1 MIGGKAVLARRSD
14 LSGGAPDPGAVCGDP
29 PQTRDAGVFLNGIQI
44 WKACV
49 QPRAARCFRRV
60 AGNSTRVACSTR
72 ELPSDPV
79 PQPHEFAECISK
91 HTPHCPKNEGQ
102 RPGTISAWGNAPGC
116 RHETDKGLKAR
127 PIARTVRNGS
137 GFQPSVFSRHESWG
151 VAPGW
156 DGLRRW
162 RTKNAG
168 TILPFNFLRS
178 CLALLLFV
186 LAFVAPAR
194 AHNVDTSYAR
204 VRIFADHLEVRL
216 TLDIFTLQ
224 RIVPDLDANRDAA
237 LSRDELLRATPAI
250 QKFLRANVGI
260 EINEAAS
267 DLGEAKD
274 PFWPLDAPD
283 PIPAAAWHTN
293 EALVSFGF
301 DKPLASPPKAVALL
315 FGVFRTL
322 GERHSVLGV
331 FEYRG
336 KSTEVV
342 FTLAEPDYLF
352 DVAFAESPVVTA
364 PGNNA
369 DAAPAP
375 KTEKSNE
382 PDARG
387 KATTHRSNAD
397 DSPVWRYFKMG
408 IGHILTGYDHLCFLL
423 ALIVVSCLRPL
434 IAIVTSFTIAHSI
447 TLLLAAF
454 EIVRLPSRFIECSI
468 AITIVYVGV
477 ENLCRTK
484 FAHRW
489 MLTFFFGLI
498 HGFGFANTLSPQELP
513 AQAKAK
519 CLVVF
524 NLGVEAGQLAVVL
537 ALLPLALALAK
548 WKHGPRAKIAISI
561 TVALLGLAWFLDRV
575 FALGWMP
582 F

>member
-1 MIGGKAVLARRSD
+1 MSPH
-14 LSGGAPDPGAVCGDP
+14 APRG
-29 PQTRDAGVFLNGIQI
+29 
-44 WKACV
+44 
-49 QPRAARCFRRV
+49 FRRV
-60 AGNSTRVACSTR
+60 AGNSTRVACSTL
-72 ELPSDPV
+72 ELPPAS
-79 PQPHEFAECISK
+79 
-91 HTPHCPKNEGQ
+91 
-102 RPGTISAWGNAPGC
+102 
-116 RHETDKGLKAR
+116 
-127 PIARTVRNGS
+127 
-137 GFQPSVFSRHESWG
+137 
-151 VAPGW
+151 
-156 DGLRRW
+156 LRRLHGF
-162 RTKNAG
+162 A
-168 TILPFNFLRS
+168 LHL
-178 CLALLLFV
+178 LAVLLC
-186 LAFVAPAR
+186 AFALTPTAS
-194 AHNVDTSYAR
+194 AHTTDTSYAR
-204 VRIFADHLEVRL
+204 VRILGDHLEVRL

-224 RIVPDLDANRDAA
+224 QIVPELDANRDAA

-260 EINEAAS
+260 EINEATS
-267 DLGEAKD
+267 DLGAAKD

-301 DKPLASPPKAVALL
+301 DQPLASPPKTVALL

-342 FTLAEPDYLF
+342 FTLTEPDYLF
-352 DVAFAESPVVTA
+352 DVAYAESPGGTVPA
-364 PGNNA
+364 NA
-369 DAAPAP
+369 DNKAPASAP
-375 KTEKSNE
+375 KNETNNISAKINE

-387 KATTHRSNAD
+387 KSATRRSNAD
-397 DSPVWRYFKMG
+397 DSPEWSYFKKG
-408 IGHILTGYDHLCFLL
+408 IEHILTGYDHLCFLL
-423 ALIVVSCLRPL
+423 ALLVVSRLRPL

-468 AITIVYVGV
+468 AVTIVYVGV

-498 HGFGFANTLSPQELP
+498 HGFGFANSLDPQELP
-513 AQAKAK
+513 AQARAK

-524 NLGVEAGQLAVVL
+524 NLGVEVGQLSVVL
-537 ALLPLALALAK
+537 ALLPVSLALAK
-548 WKHGPRAKIAISI
+548 WKYGPRAKIAISI
-561 TVALLGLAWFLDRV
+561 TVALLGLAWFLDRA
-575 FALGWMP
+575 FALGRMP